1 MSVKDMI
8 KKSVL
13 ESGVF
18 DQYNISSILVALA
31 AALALGIL
39 IFLVYRRFYTG
50 VIYSRTF
57 AVTLVGMTVLT
68 CMVTLA
74 ISTNVVI
81 SLGMVGALSIV
92 RFRTAVKDPMDLLY
106 LFWAITTGI
115 TAGAGMY
122 VLALLA
128 AAIMIFMIILFY
140 SRQQR
145 GKIYIAVIHY
155 SGDEAGDEVIRCFG
169 KRKYFIKSKT
179 MRKEKTEMAVEIFCK
194 QTDMDFMEKIR
205 AIEHVDDVT
214 LISIMGNIMA
224 KKRVIRCLIII
235 LTIVLAAGVEMFWL
249 SRRKTIKQYKESQAA
264 FGNPL
269 MGYVPSAWYNEVSED
284 ISLLY
289 MDITWAE
296 LEPEE
301 GVYNWASIDEEN
313 QISRWRK
320 EGKHLVLRFVCDIPS
335 DEEHMDIPEWL
346 YEKSGEAGRWY
357 DGEDGKGFA
366 PDYNNPTIISC
377 HRKAVRAIGEHFG
390 QDGLISYVELGS
402 LGHWGEWHVN
412 YSEGIQRIP
421 REAVRDKYI
430 LPWTEAFPDAMI
442 LMRRPFASA
451 EKYGFGLYND
461 MTGQRRP
468 HRAGWAGSIMVVN
481 MIRQVKRM

>member
-1 MSVKDMI
+1 
-8 KKSVL
+8 
-13 ESGVF
+13 
-18 DQYNISSILVALA
+18 
-31 AALALGIL
+31 
-39 IFLVYRRFYTG
+39 
-50 VIYSRTF
+50 
-57 AVTLVGMTVLT
+57 
-68 CMVTLA
+68 
-74 ISTNVVI
+74 
-81 SLGMVGALSIV
+81 
-92 RFRTAVKDPMDLLY
+92 
-106 LFWAITTGI
+106 
-115 TAGAGMY
+115 
-122 VLALLA
+122 
-128 AAIMIFMIILFY
+128 
-140 SRQQR
+140 
-145 GKIYIAVIHY
+145 
-155 SGDEAGDEVIRCFG
+155 
-169 KRKYFIKSKT
+169 
-179 MRKEKTEMAVEIFCK
+179 
-194 QTDMDFMEKIR
+194 
-205 AIEHVDDVT
+205 
-214 LISIMGNIMA
+214 
-224 KKRVIRCLIII
+224 
-235 LTIVLAAGVEMFWL
+235 MFWL

-284 ISLLY
+284 SSLLY

-320 EGKHLVLRFVCDIPS
+320 EGKHLVFRFVCDIPG
-335 DEEHMDIPEWL
+335 EEAHMDIPEWL
-346 YEKSGEAGRWY
+346 YEKSGKAGKWY
-357 DGEDGKGFA
+357 DGEYGKGFA

-377 HRKAVRAIGEHFG
+377 HEQAVKALGEHFG

-461 MTGQRRP
+461 MTGQP
-468 HRAGWAGSIMVVN
+468 EATQSWFDWINNGGEYDQTGEKNVIVPMKDFWKTAPSGGEFTSSLSMEEMLDTNLSGTVE
-481 MIRQVKRM
+481 MIREAHTTFLGPKIPDENYVDGYKEVLKNMGYRLWISMAELKNTAKGSRLKLIWENSGVAPMYKEWPVYVYIEDESGKLVEKSRISIKISSLLPGEKATTLTALETERLNSLLEKGYWLSVGIEDPMTELPCVRFAMEALYQEGKNYLW

>member
-1 MSVKDMI
+1 
-8 KKSVL
+8 
-13 ESGVF
+13 
-18 DQYNISSILVALA
+18 
-31 AALALGIL
+31 
-39 IFLVYRRFYTG
+39 
-50 VIYSRTF
+50 
-57 AVTLVGMTVLT
+57 
-68 CMVTLA
+68 
-74 ISTNVVI
+74 
-81 SLGMVGALSIV
+81 
-92 RFRTAVKDPMDLLY
+92 
-106 LFWAITTGI
+106 
-115 TAGAGMY
+115 
-122 VLALLA
+122 
-128 AAIMIFMIILFY
+128 
-140 SRQQR
+140 
-145 GKIYIAVIHY
+145 
-155 SGDEAGDEVIRCFG
+155 
-169 KRKYFIKSKT
+169 
-179 MRKEKTEMAVEIFCK
+179 
-194 QTDMDFMEKIR
+194 
-205 AIEHVDDVT
+205 
-214 LISIMGNIMA
+214 
-224 KKRVIRCLIII
+224 
-235 LTIVLAAGVEMFWL
+235 MFWL

-269 MGYVPSAWYNEVSED
+269 MGYVPSAWYNKVSED

-320 EGKHLVLRFVCDIPS
+320 EGKHLVFRFVCDIPG
-335 DEEHMDIPEWL
+335 EEAHMDIPEWL
-346 YEKSGEAGRWY
+346 YEKSGKAGKWY
-357 DGEDGKGFA
+357 DGEYGKGFA

-377 HRKAVRAIGEHFG
+377 HEQAVKALGEHFG

-461 MTGQRRP
+461 MTGQP
-468 HRAGWAGSIMVVN
+468 EATQSWLGWINNGGEYDQTGEKNVIVPMNDFWKTAPSGGEFTSSLSMEEMLDTNLSGTVE
-481 MIRQVKRM
+481 MIREAHTTFLGPKIPDENYVDGYKEVLKNMGYRLWISMAELKNTAKGSRLKLTWENSGVAPMYKEWPVYVYIEDESGKLVEKSRISIKISSLLPGEKATTLTALETERLNSLLEKGYRLSVGIEDPMTELPCVRFAMEALYQEGKNYLW

>member
-1 MSVKDMI
+1 
-8 KKSVL
+8 
-13 ESGVF
+13 
-18 DQYNISSILVALA
+18 
-31 AALALGIL
+31 
-39 IFLVYRRFYTG
+39 
-50 VIYSRTF
+50 
-57 AVTLVGMTVLT
+57 
-68 CMVTLA
+68 
-74 ISTNVVI
+74 
-81 SLGMVGALSIV
+81 
-92 RFRTAVKDPMDLLY
+92 
-106 LFWAITTGI
+106 
-115 TAGAGMY
+115 
-122 VLALLA
+122 
-128 AAIMIFMIILFY
+128 
-140 SRQQR
+140 
-145 GKIYIAVIHY
+145 
-155 SGDEAGDEVIRCFG
+155 
-169 KRKYFIKSKT
+169 
-179 MRKEKTEMAVEIFCK
+179 
-194 QTDMDFMEKIR
+194 
-205 AIEHVDDVT
+205 
-214 LISIMGNIMA
+214 
-224 KKRVIRCLIII
+224 
-235 LTIVLAAGVEMFWL
+235 MFWL

-320 EGKHLVLRFVCDIPS
+320 EGKHLVFRFVCDIPS

-346 YEKSGEAGRWY
+346 YEKSGKAGKWY
-357 DGEDGKGFA
+357 DGEYGKGFA

-377 HRKAVRAIGEHFG
+377 HEQAVKALGEHFG

-421 REAVRDKYI
+421 REAVREKYI
-430 LPWTEAFPDAMI
+430 LPWTKAFPDAMI

-461 MTGQRRP
+461 MTGQP
-468 HRAGWAGSIMVVN
+468 EATQSWFDWINNGGKYDQTGEKNVIVPMKDFWKTAPSGGEFTSSLSMEEMLDTNLSGTVE
-481 MIRQVKRM
+481 MIREAHTTFLGPKIPDENYVDGYKEVLKNMGYRLWISMAELKNTAKGSRLKLTWENSGVAPMYKEWPVYVYIEDESGKLVEKSRISIKISSLFPGEKATTLTALETERLNSLLEKGYRLSVGIEDPMTEFPCVRFAMEALYQEGKNYLW

>member
-1 MSVKDMI
+1 
-8 KKSVL
+8 
-13 ESGVF
+13 
-18 DQYNISSILVALA
+18 
-31 AALALGIL
+31 
-39 IFLVYRRFYTG
+39 
-50 VIYSRTF
+50 
-57 AVTLVGMTVLT
+57 
-68 CMVTLA
+68 
-74 ISTNVVI
+74 
-81 SLGMVGALSIV
+81 
-92 RFRTAVKDPMDLLY
+92 
-106 LFWAITTGI
+106 
-115 TAGAGMY
+115 
-122 VLALLA
+122 
-128 AAIMIFMIILFY
+128 
-140 SRQQR
+140 
-145 GKIYIAVIHY
+145 
-155 SGDEAGDEVIRCFG
+155 
-169 KRKYFIKSKT
+169 
-179 MRKEKTEMAVEIFCK
+179 
-194 QTDMDFMEKIR
+194 
-205 AIEHVDDVT
+205 
-214 LISIMGNIMA
+214 
-224 KKRVIRCLIII
+224 
-235 LTIVLAAGVEMFWL
+235 MFWL

-346 YEKSGEAGRWY
+346 YEKSGKAGKWY
-357 DGEDGKGFA
+357 DGEYGKGFA
-366 PDYNNPTIISC
+366 PDYNSPTIISC
-377 HRKAVRAIGEHFG
+377 HKKAVRAIGEHFG

-461 MTGQRRP
+461 MTGQP
-468 HRAGWAGSIMVVN
+468 EATQSWFDWINNGGEYDQTGEKNVIVPMKDFWKTAPSGGEFTSSLSMEEMLDTNLSGTVE
-481 MIRQVKRM
+481 MIREAHTTFLGPKIPDENYVDGYKEVLKNMGYRLWISMAELKNTAKGSRLKLTWENSGVAPMYKEWPVYVYIEDESGKLVEKSRISIKISSLLPGEKATTLTALETERLNSLLEKGYRLSVGIEDPMTELPCVRFAMEALYQEGKNYLW

>member
-1 MSVKDMI
+1 
-8 KKSVL
+8 
-13 ESGVF
+13 
-18 DQYNISSILVALA
+18 
-31 AALALGIL
+31 
-39 IFLVYRRFYTG
+39 
-50 VIYSRTF
+50 
-57 AVTLVGMTVLT
+57 
-68 CMVTLA
+68 
-74 ISTNVVI
+74 
-81 SLGMVGALSIV
+81 
-92 RFRTAVKDPMDLLY
+92 
-106 LFWAITTGI
+106 
-115 TAGAGMY
+115 
-122 VLALLA
+122 
-128 AAIMIFMIILFY
+128 
-140 SRQQR
+140 
-145 GKIYIAVIHY
+145 
-155 SGDEAGDEVIRCFG
+155 
-169 KRKYFIKSKT
+169 
-179 MRKEKTEMAVEIFCK
+179 
-194 QTDMDFMEKIR
+194 
-205 AIEHVDDVT
+205 
-214 LISIMGNIMA
+214 
-224 KKRVIRCLIII
+224 
-235 LTIVLAAGVEMFWL
+235 MFWL

-269 MGYVPSAWYNEVSED
+269 MGYAPSAWYNEVSED

-346 YEKSGEAGRWY
+346 YEKSGKAGKWY
-357 DGEDGKGFA
+357 DGEYGKGFA

-377 HRKAVRAIGEHFG
+377 HEQAVKALGEHFG

-430 LPWTEAFPDAMI
+430 LPWTEAFPDARI

-461 MTGQRRP
+461 MTGQP
-468 HRAGWAGSIMVVN
+468 EATQSWLGWINNGGEYDQTGEKNVIVPMNDFWKTAPSGGEFTSSLSMEEMLDTNLSGTVE
-481 MIRQVKRM
+481 MIREAHTTFLGPKIPDENYVDGYKEVLKNMGYRLWISMAELKNTAKGSRLKLTWENSGVAPMYKEWPVYVYIEDESGKLVEKSRISIKISSLLPGEKATTLTALETERLNSLLEKGYRLSVGIEDPMTELPCVRFAMEALYQEGKNYLW

>member
-1 MSVKDMI
+1 
-8 KKSVL
+8 
-13 ESGVF
+13 
-18 DQYNISSILVALA
+18 
-31 AALALGIL
+31 
-39 IFLVYRRFYTG
+39 
-50 VIYSRTF
+50 
-57 AVTLVGMTVLT
+57 
-68 CMVTLA
+68 
-74 ISTNVVI
+74 
-81 SLGMVGALSIV
+81 
-92 RFRTAVKDPMDLLY
+92 
-106 LFWAITTGI
+106 
-115 TAGAGMY
+115 
-122 VLALLA
+122 
-128 AAIMIFMIILFY
+128 
-140 SRQQR
+140 
-145 GKIYIAVIHY
+145 
-155 SGDEAGDEVIRCFG
+155 
-169 KRKYFIKSKT
+169 
-179 MRKEKTEMAVEIFCK
+179 
-194 QTDMDFMEKIR
+194 
-205 AIEHVDDVT
+205 
-214 LISIMGNIMA
+214 
-224 KKRVIRCLIII
+224 
-235 LTIVLAAGVEMFWL
+235 MFWL

-320 EGKHLVLRFVCDIPS
+320 EGKHLVFRFVCDIPG
-335 DEEHMDIPEWL
+335 EEAHMDIPEWL
-346 YEKSGEAGRWY
+346 YEKSGKAGKWY
-357 DGEDGKGFA
+357 DGEYGKGFA

-377 HRKAVRAIGEHFG
+377 HEQAVKALGEHFG

-430 LPWTEAFPDAMI
+430 LPWTEAFPDARI

-461 MTGQRRP
+461 MTGQP
-468 HRAGWAGSIMVVN
+468 EATQSWFDWINNGGKYDQTGEKNVIVPMKDFWKTAPSGGEFTSSLSMEEMLDTNLSGTVE
-481 MIRQVKRM
+481 MIREAHTTFLGPKIPDENYVDGYKEVLKNMGYRLWISMAELKNTAKGSRLKLTWENSGVAPMYKEWPVYVYIEDESGKLVEKSRISIKISSLFPGEKATTLTALETERLNSLLEKGYRLSVGIEDPMTELPCVRFAMEALYQEGKNYLW

>member
-1 MSVKDMI
+1 
-8 KKSVL
+8 
-13 ESGVF
+13 
-18 DQYNISSILVALA
+18 
-31 AALALGIL
+31 
-39 IFLVYRRFYTG
+39 
-50 VIYSRTF
+50 
-57 AVTLVGMTVLT
+57 
-68 CMVTLA
+68 
-74 ISTNVVI
+74 
-81 SLGMVGALSIV
+81 
-92 RFRTAVKDPMDLLY
+92 
-106 LFWAITTGI
+106 
-115 TAGAGMY
+115 
-122 VLALLA
+122 
-128 AAIMIFMIILFY
+128 
-140 SRQQR
+140 
-145 GKIYIAVIHY
+145 
-155 SGDEAGDEVIRCFG
+155 
-169 KRKYFIKSKT
+169 
-179 MRKEKTEMAVEIFCK
+179 
-194 QTDMDFMEKIR
+194 
-205 AIEHVDDVT
+205 
-214 LISIMGNIMA
+214 
-224 KKRVIRCLIII
+224 
-235 LTIVLAAGVEMFWL
+235 MFWL

-269 MGYVPSAWYNEVSED
+269 MGYAPSAWYNEVSED

-320 EGKHLVLRFVCDIPS
+320 EGKHLVFRFVCDIPG
-335 DEEHMDIPEWL
+335 EEAHMDIPEWL
-346 YEKSGEAGRWY
+346 YEKSGKAGKWY
-357 DGEDGKGFA
+357 DGEYGKGFA

-377 HRKAVRAIGEHFG
+377 HEQAVKALGEHFG

-461 MTGQRRP
+461 MTGQP
-468 HRAGWAGSIMVVN
+468 EATQSWLGWINNGGEYDQTGEKNVIVPMNDFWKTAPSGGEFTSSLSMEEMLDTNLSGTVE
-481 MIRQVKRM
+481 MIREAHTTFLGPKIPDENYVDGYKEVLKNMGYRLWISMAELKNTAKGSRLKLTWENSGVAPMYKEWPVYVYIEDESGKLVEKSRISIKISSLLPGEKATTLTALETERLNSFLEKGYRLSVGIEDPMTELPCVRFAMEALYQEGKNYLW

>member
-1 MSVKDMI
+1 
-8 KKSVL
+8 
-13 ESGVF
+13 
-18 DQYNISSILVALA
+18 
-31 AALALGIL
+31 
-39 IFLVYRRFYTG
+39 
-50 VIYSRTF
+50 
-57 AVTLVGMTVLT
+57 
-68 CMVTLA
+68 
-74 ISTNVVI
+74 
-81 SLGMVGALSIV
+81 
-92 RFRTAVKDPMDLLY
+92 
-106 LFWAITTGI
+106 
-115 TAGAGMY
+115 
-122 VLALLA
+122 
-128 AAIMIFMIILFY
+128 
-140 SRQQR
+140 
-145 GKIYIAVIHY
+145 
-155 SGDEAGDEVIRCFG
+155 
-169 KRKYFIKSKT
+169 
-179 MRKEKTEMAVEIFCK
+179 
-194 QTDMDFMEKIR
+194 
-205 AIEHVDDVT
+205 
-214 LISIMGNIMA
+214 
-224 KKRVIRCLIII
+224 
-235 LTIVLAAGVEMFWL
+235 MFWL

-269 MGYVPSAWYNEVSED
+269 MGYAPSAWYNEVSED

-366 PDYNNPTIISC
+366 QDYNNPTIISC

-461 MTGQRRP
+461 MTGQP
-468 HRAGWAGSIMVVN
+468 EATQSWLGWINNGGEYDQTGEKNVIVPMNDFWKTAPSGGEFTSSLSMEEMLDTNLSGTVEMLREAHTTFLGPKIPDENYVDGYKEVLKNMGYRLWISMAELKNTAKGSRLKLTWENSGVAPMYKEWPVYVYIEDESGKLVEKSRISIKISSLLPGEKATTLTALETERLNSLLEKGYRLSVGIEDPMTELPCVRFAMEALYQEGKN
-481 MIRQVKRM
+481 YLW

>member
-1 MSVKDMI
+1 
-8 KKSVL
+8 
-13 ESGVF
+13 
-18 DQYNISSILVALA
+18 
-31 AALALGIL
+31 
-39 IFLVYRRFYTG
+39 
-50 VIYSRTF
+50 
-57 AVTLVGMTVLT
+57 
-68 CMVTLA
+68 
-74 ISTNVVI
+74 
-81 SLGMVGALSIV
+81 
-92 RFRTAVKDPMDLLY
+92 
-106 LFWAITTGI
+106 
-115 TAGAGMY
+115 
-122 VLALLA
+122 
-128 AAIMIFMIILFY
+128 
-140 SRQQR
+140 
-145 GKIYIAVIHY
+145 
-155 SGDEAGDEVIRCFG
+155 
-169 KRKYFIKSKT
+169 
-179 MRKEKTEMAVEIFCK
+179 
-194 QTDMDFMEKIR
+194 
-205 AIEHVDDVT
+205 
-214 LISIMGNIMA
+214 
-224 KKRVIRCLIII
+224 
-235 LTIVLAAGVEMFWL
+235 MFWL

-346 YEKSGEAGRWY
+346 YEKSGKAGKWY
-357 DGEDGKGFA
+357 DGEYGKGFA
-366 PDYNNPTIISC
+366 PDYNSPTIISC
-377 HRKAVRAIGEHFG
+377 HKKAVRAIGEHFG

-442 LMRRPFASA
+442 LMRRPFAAA

-461 MTGQRRP
+461 MTGQP
-468 HRAGWAGSIMVVN
+468 EATQSWLGWINNGGEYDQTGEKNVIVPMKDFWKTAPSGGEFTSSLSMEEMLDTNLSGTVE
-481 MIRQVKRM
+481 MIREAHTTFLGPKIPDENYVDGYKEVLKNMGYRLWISMAELKNTAKGSRLKLTWENSGVAPMYKEWPVYVYIEDESSKLVEKSRISIKISSLLPGEKATTLTALETERLNSLLEKGYRLSVGIEDPMTELPCVRFAMETLYQEGKNYLW

>member
-1 MSVKDMI
+1 
-8 KKSVL
+8 
-13 ESGVF
+13 
-18 DQYNISSILVALA
+18 
-31 AALALGIL
+31 
-39 IFLVYRRFYTG
+39 
-50 VIYSRTF
+50 
-57 AVTLVGMTVLT
+57 
-68 CMVTLA
+68 
-74 ISTNVVI
+74 
-81 SLGMVGALSIV
+81 
-92 RFRTAVKDPMDLLY
+92 
-106 LFWAITTGI
+106 
-115 TAGAGMY
+115 
-122 VLALLA
+122 
-128 AAIMIFMIILFY
+128 
-140 SRQQR
+140 
-145 GKIYIAVIHY
+145 
-155 SGDEAGDEVIRCFG
+155 
-169 KRKYFIKSKT
+169 
-179 MRKEKTEMAVEIFCK
+179 
-194 QTDMDFMEKIR
+194 
-205 AIEHVDDVT
+205 
-214 LISIMGNIMA
+214 
-224 KKRVIRCLIII
+224 
-235 LTIVLAAGVEMFWL
+235 MFWL

-346 YEKSGEAGRWY
+346 YEKSGKAGKWY
-357 DGEDGKGFA
+357 DGEYGKGFA
-366 PDYNNPTIISC
+366 PDYNSPTIISC
-377 HRKAVRAIGEHFG
+377 HKKAVRAIGEHFG

-442 LMRRPFASA
+442 LMRRPFAAA

-461 MTGQRRP
+461 MTGQP
-468 HRAGWAGSIMVVN
+468 EATQSWLGWINNGGEYDQTGEKNVIVPMKDFWKTAPSGGEFTSSLSMEEMLDTNLSGTVE
-481 MIRQVKRM
+481 MIREAHTTFLGPKIPDENYVDGYKEVLKNMGYRLWISMAELKNTAKGSRLKLTWENSGVAPMYKEWPVYVYIEDESGKLVEKSRISIKISSLLPGEKATTLTALETERLNSLLEKGYRLSVGIEDPMTELPCVRFAMEALYQEGKNYLW

>member
-1 MSVKDMI
+1 
-8 KKSVL
+8 
-13 ESGVF
+13 
-18 DQYNISSILVALA
+18 
-31 AALALGIL
+31 
-39 IFLVYRRFYTG
+39 
-50 VIYSRTF
+50 
-57 AVTLVGMTVLT
+57 
-68 CMVTLA
+68 
-74 ISTNVVI
+74 
-81 SLGMVGALSIV
+81 
-92 RFRTAVKDPMDLLY
+92 
-106 LFWAITTGI
+106 
-115 TAGAGMY
+115 
-122 VLALLA
+122 
-128 AAIMIFMIILFY
+128 
-140 SRQQR
+140 
-145 GKIYIAVIHY
+145 
-155 SGDEAGDEVIRCFG
+155 
-169 KRKYFIKSKT
+169 
-179 MRKEKTEMAVEIFCK
+179 
-194 QTDMDFMEKIR
+194 
-205 AIEHVDDVT
+205 
-214 LISIMGNIMA
+214 
-224 KKRVIRCLIII
+224 
-235 LTIVLAAGVEMFWL
+235 MFWL
-249 SRRKTIKQYKESQAA
+249 SRRKTIKQYKESQTA

-269 MGYVPSAWYNEVSED
+269 MGYAPSAWYNEVSED

-335 DEEHMDIPEWL
+335 EEAHIDIPEWL

-357 DGEDGKGFA
+357 DGEYGKGFA

-377 HRKAVRAIGEHFG
+377 HEQAVKALGEHFG

-442 LMRRPFASA
+442 LMRRPFAAA

-461 MTGQRRP
+461 MTGQP
-468 HRAGWAGSIMVVN
+468 EATQSWLGWINNGGEYDQTGEKNVIVPMKDFWKTAPSGGEFTSSLSMEEMLDTNLSGTVE
-481 MIRQVKRM
+481 MIREAHTTFLGPKIPDENYVDGYKEVLKNMGYRLWISMAELKNPAKGSRLKLTWENSGVAPMYKEWPVYVYIEDESSKLVEKSRISIKISSLLPGEKATTLTALETERLNSLLEKGYRLSVGIEDPMTELPCVRFAMEALYQEGKNYLW

>member
-1 MSVKDMI
+1 
-8 KKSVL
+8 
-13 ESGVF
+13 
-18 DQYNISSILVALA
+18 
-31 AALALGIL
+31 
-39 IFLVYRRFYTG
+39 
-50 VIYSRTF
+50 
-57 AVTLVGMTVLT
+57 
-68 CMVTLA
+68 
-74 ISTNVVI
+74 
-81 SLGMVGALSIV
+81 
-92 RFRTAVKDPMDLLY
+92 
-106 LFWAITTGI
+106 
-115 TAGAGMY
+115 
-122 VLALLA
+122 
-128 AAIMIFMIILFY
+128 
-140 SRQQR
+140 
-145 GKIYIAVIHY
+145 
-155 SGDEAGDEVIRCFG
+155 
-169 KRKYFIKSKT
+169 
-179 MRKEKTEMAVEIFCK
+179 
-194 QTDMDFMEKIR
+194 
-205 AIEHVDDVT
+205 
-214 LISIMGNIMA
+214 
-224 KKRVIRCLIII
+224 
-235 LTIVLAAGVEMFWL
+235 MFWL

-377 HRKAVRAIGEHFG
+377 HKKTVRAIGEHFG

-461 MTGQRRP
+461 MTGQP
-468 HRAGWAGSIMVVN
+468 EATQSWLGWINNGGEYDQTGEKNVIVPMNDFWKTAPSGGEFTSSLSMEEMLDTNLSGTVE
-481 MIRQVKRM
+481 MIREAHTTFLGPKIPDENYVDGYKEVLKNMGYRLWISMAELKNTAKGSRLKLTWENSGVAPMYKEWPVYVYIEDESGKLVEKSRISIKISSLLPGEKATTLTALETERLNSLLEKGYRLSVGIEDPMTELPCVRFAMEALYQEGKNYLW

>member
-1 MSVKDMI
+1 
-8 KKSVL
+8 
-13 ESGVF
+13 
-18 DQYNISSILVALA
+18 
-31 AALALGIL
+31 
-39 IFLVYRRFYTG
+39 
-50 VIYSRTF
+50 
-57 AVTLVGMTVLT
+57 
-68 CMVTLA
+68 
-74 ISTNVVI
+74 
-81 SLGMVGALSIV
+81 
-92 RFRTAVKDPMDLLY
+92 
-106 LFWAITTGI
+106 
-115 TAGAGMY
+115 
-122 VLALLA
+122 
-128 AAIMIFMIILFY
+128 
-140 SRQQR
+140 
-145 GKIYIAVIHY
+145 
-155 SGDEAGDEVIRCFG
+155 
-169 KRKYFIKSKT
+169 
-179 MRKEKTEMAVEIFCK
+179 
-194 QTDMDFMEKIR
+194 
-205 AIEHVDDVT
+205 
-214 LISIMGNIMA
+214 
-224 KKRVIRCLIII
+224 
-235 LTIVLAAGVEMFWL
+235 MFWL

-269 MGYVPSAWYNEVSED
+269 MGYAPSAWYNEVSED

-320 EGKHLVLRFVCDIPS
+320 EGKHLVFRFVCDIPG
-335 DEEHMDIPEWL
+335 EEAHMDIPEWL
-346 YEKSGEAGRWY
+346 YEKSGKAGKWY
-357 DGEDGKGFA
+357 DGEYGKGFA

-377 HRKAVRAIGEHFG
+377 HEQAVKALGEHFG

-461 MTGQRRP
+461 MTGQP
-468 HRAGWAGSIMVVN
+468 EATQSWFDWINNGGEYDQTGEKNVIVPMKNFWKTAPSGGEFTSSLSMEEMLDTNLSGTVE
-481 MIRQVKRM
+481 MIREAHTTFLGPKIPDENYVDGYKEVLKNMGYRLWISMAELKNTAKGSRLKLTWENSGVAPMYKEWPVYVYIEDESGKLVEKSRISIKISSLLPGEKATTLTALETERLNSLLEKGYRLSVGIEDPMTELPCVRFAMEALYQEGKNYLW

>member
-1 MSVKDMI
+1 
-8 KKSVL
+8 
-13 ESGVF
+13 
-18 DQYNISSILVALA
+18 
-31 AALALGIL
+31 
-39 IFLVYRRFYTG
+39 
-50 VIYSRTF
+50 
-57 AVTLVGMTVLT
+57 
-68 CMVTLA
+68 
-74 ISTNVVI
+74 
-81 SLGMVGALSIV
+81 
-92 RFRTAVKDPMDLLY
+92 
-106 LFWAITTGI
+106 
-115 TAGAGMY
+115 
-122 VLALLA
+122 
-128 AAIMIFMIILFY
+128 
-140 SRQQR
+140 
-145 GKIYIAVIHY
+145 
-155 SGDEAGDEVIRCFG
+155 
-169 KRKYFIKSKT
+169 
-179 MRKEKTEMAVEIFCK
+179 
-194 QTDMDFMEKIR
+194 
-205 AIEHVDDVT
+205 
-214 LISIMGNIMA
+214 
-224 KKRVIRCLIII
+224 
-235 LTIVLAAGVEMFWL
+235 MFWL

-320 EGKHLVLRFVCDIPS
+320 EGKHLVFRFVCDIPG
-335 DEEHMDIPEWL
+335 EEAHMDIPEWL
-346 YEKSGEAGRWY
+346 YEKSGKAGKWY
-357 DGEDGKGFA
+357 DGEYGKGFA

-377 HRKAVRAIGEHFG
+377 HEQAVKALGEHFG

-430 LPWTEAFPDAMI
+430 LPWTEAFPDARI

-461 MTGQRRP
+461 MTGQP
-468 HRAGWAGSIMVVN
+468 EATQSWFDWINNGGKYDQTGEKNVIVPMKDFWKTAPSGGEFTSSLSMEEMLDTNLSGTVE
-481 MIRQVKRM
+481 MIREAHTTFLGPKIPDENYVDGYKEVLKNMGYRLWISMAELKNTAKGSRLKLTWENSGVAPMYKEWPVYVYIEDESGKLVEKSRISIKISSLLPGEKEVTLTALETERLNSLLEKGYRLSVGIEDPMTELPCVRFAMEALYQEGKNYLW

>member
-1 MSVKDMI
+1 
-8 KKSVL
+8 
-13 ESGVF
+13 
-18 DQYNISSILVALA
+18 
-31 AALALGIL
+31 
-39 IFLVYRRFYTG
+39 
-50 VIYSRTF
+50 
-57 AVTLVGMTVLT
+57 
-68 CMVTLA
+68 
-74 ISTNVVI
+74 
-81 SLGMVGALSIV
+81 
-92 RFRTAVKDPMDLLY
+92 
-106 LFWAITTGI
+106 
-115 TAGAGMY
+115 
-122 VLALLA
+122 
-128 AAIMIFMIILFY
+128 
-140 SRQQR
+140 
-145 GKIYIAVIHY
+145 
-155 SGDEAGDEVIRCFG
+155 
-169 KRKYFIKSKT
+169 
-179 MRKEKTEMAVEIFCK
+179 
-194 QTDMDFMEKIR
+194 
-205 AIEHVDDVT
+205 
-214 LISIMGNIMA
+214 
-224 KKRVIRCLIII
+224 
-235 LTIVLAAGVEMFWL
+235 MFWL

-301 GVYNWASIDEEN
+301 GVYNWASIDEES

-320 EGKHLVLRFVCDIPS
+320 EGKHLVFRFVCDIPG
-335 DEEHMDIPEWL
+335 EEAHMDIPEWL

-366 PDYNNPTIISC
+366 PDYNSPTIISC
-377 HRKAVRAIGEHFG
+377 HKKAVRAIGEHFG

-461 MTGQRRP
+461 MTGQP
-468 HRAGWAGSIMVVN
+468 EATQSWLGWINNGGEYDQTGEKNVIVPMNDFWKTAPSGGEFTSSLSMEEMLDTNLSGTVEMLREAHTTFLGPKIPDENYVDGYKEVLKNMGYRLWISMAELKNTAKGSRLKLTWENSGVAPMYKEWPVYVYIEDESGKLVEKSRISIKISSLLPGEKATTLTALETERLNSLLEKGYRLSVGIEDPMTELPCVRFAMEALYQEGKN
-481 MIRQVKRM
+481 YLW

>member
-1 MSVKDMI
+1 
-8 KKSVL
+8 
-13 ESGVF
+13 
-18 DQYNISSILVALA
+18 
-31 AALALGIL
+31 
-39 IFLVYRRFYTG
+39 
-50 VIYSRTF
+50 
-57 AVTLVGMTVLT
+57 
-68 CMVTLA
+68 
-74 ISTNVVI
+74 
-81 SLGMVGALSIV
+81 
-92 RFRTAVKDPMDLLY
+92 
-106 LFWAITTGI
+106 
-115 TAGAGMY
+115 
-122 VLALLA
+122 
-128 AAIMIFMIILFY
+128 
-140 SRQQR
+140 
-145 GKIYIAVIHY
+145 
-155 SGDEAGDEVIRCFG
+155 
-169 KRKYFIKSKT
+169 
-179 MRKEKTEMAVEIFCK
+179 
-194 QTDMDFMEKIR
+194 
-205 AIEHVDDVT
+205 
-214 LISIMGNIMA
+214 
-224 KKRVIRCLIII
+224 
-235 LTIVLAAGVEMFWL
+235 MFWL

-377 HRKAVRAIGEHFG
+377 HEQAVKALGEHFG

-461 MTGQRRP
+461 MTGQP
-468 HRAGWAGSIMVVN
+468 EATQSWLGWINNGGEYDQTGEKNVIVPMNDFWKTAPSGGEFTSSLSMEEMLDTNLSGTVE
-481 MIRQVKRM
+481 MIREAHTTFLGPKIPDENYVDGYKEVLKNMGYRLWISMAELKNTAKGSRLKLTWENSGVAPMYKEWPVYVYIEDESGKLVEKSRISIKISSLLPGEKATTLTALETERLNSLLEKGYRLSVGIEDPMTELPCVRFAMEALYQEGKNYLW

>member
-1 MSVKDMI
+1 
-8 KKSVL
+8 
-13 ESGVF
+13 
-18 DQYNISSILVALA
+18 
-31 AALALGIL
+31 
-39 IFLVYRRFYTG
+39 
-50 VIYSRTF
+50 
-57 AVTLVGMTVLT
+57 
-68 CMVTLA
+68 
-74 ISTNVVI
+74 
-81 SLGMVGALSIV
+81 
-92 RFRTAVKDPMDLLY
+92 
-106 LFWAITTGI
+106 
-115 TAGAGMY
+115 
-122 VLALLA
+122 
-128 AAIMIFMIILFY
+128 
-140 SRQQR
+140 
-145 GKIYIAVIHY
+145 
-155 SGDEAGDEVIRCFG
+155 
-169 KRKYFIKSKT
+169 
-179 MRKEKTEMAVEIFCK
+179 
-194 QTDMDFMEKIR
+194 
-205 AIEHVDDVT
+205 
-214 LISIMGNIMA
+214 
-224 KKRVIRCLIII
+224 
-235 LTIVLAAGVEMFWL
+235 MFWL

-269 MGYVPSAWYNEVSED
+269 MGYAPSAWYNEVSED

-346 YEKSGEAGRWY
+346 YEKSGKAGKWY
-357 DGEDGKGFA
+357 DGEYGKGFA

-377 HRKAVRAIGEHFG
+377 HEQAVKALGEHFG

-461 MTGQRRP
+461 MTGQP
-468 HRAGWAGSIMVVN
+468 EATQSWLGWINNGGEYDQTGEKNVIVPMNDFWKTAPSGGEFTSSLSMEEMLDTNLSGTVEMLREAHTTFLGPKIPDENYVDGYKEVLKNMGYRLWISMAELKNTAKGSRLKLTWENSGVAPMYKEWPVYVYIEDESGKLVEKSRISIKISSLLPGEKEVTLTALETERLNSLLEKGYRLSVGIEDPMTEFPCVRFAMEALYQEGKN
-481 MIRQVKRM
+481 YLW